1 MPGAVRS
8 AHGEARFP
16 FFGCVAAYRKRVTIY
31 TNATWLQPL
40 AVPVDATARR
50 LHIIALS
57 MYALKVPVGEAE
69 ELAQLADSTALHR
82 LQGRVKGGAALSLAS
97 IHIRLVRFRTFENP
111 RFEVGGKDL
120 ARSAEYPVGL
130 GVAALALRS
139 SL

>member
-1 MPGAVRS
+1 M
-8 AHGEARFP
+8 
-16 FFGCVAAYRKRVTIY
+16 TIY

-97 IHIRLVRFRTFENP
+97 IHIRLVRFRTLRIHGSRWEE
-111 RFEVGGKDL
+111 RIW
-120 ARSAEYPVGL
+120 
-130 GVAALALRS
+130 LALQS
-139 SL
+139 ILLALVLLPWP